1 MEFYAAGAPIRP
13 SLSISSSFFGRFRQ
27 PDRGGMRLK
36 LFLPHDFGS
45 CQNNLEWP
53 NPTEALS
60 SNLTFTDSVSELEE
74 DLECEADDDLARS
87 PGGSSEKNSADQWWR
102 RMEDLGMDSVQ
113 LLDSDDE
120 DFSAQS
126 SVADGEVD
134 AYSQEEKEISDDFE
148 LSCENLHNLFID
160 SNLEALTT
168 LEEASNHEEQS
179 VTEETGKNKKIFKS
193 LFQETKNGKVRRA
206 KGEGG
211 FKGESKLHRGTISF
225 NEDN

>member
-1 MEFYAAGAPIRP
+1 
-13 SLSISSSFFGRFRQ
+13 
-27 PDRGGMRLK
+27 
-36 LFLPHDFGS
+36 
-45 CQNNLEWP
+45 
-53 NPTEALS
+53 
-60 SNLTFTDSVSELEE
+60 
-74 DLECEADDDLARS
+74 
-87 PGGSSEKNSADQWWR
+87 
-102 RMEDLGMDSVQ
+102 MEDLGMDSVQ